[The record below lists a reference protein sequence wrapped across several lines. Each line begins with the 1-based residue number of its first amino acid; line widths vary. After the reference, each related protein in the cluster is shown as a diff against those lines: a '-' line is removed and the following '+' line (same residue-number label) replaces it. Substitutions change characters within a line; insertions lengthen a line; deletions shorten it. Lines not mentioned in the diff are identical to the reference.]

1 MIFILE
7 KLGLKA
13 VSAGANPQK
22 LQQAFAT
29 AQIKGDWSVLEK
41 EIAGVL
47 GLASINHPE
56 VGNAISANLN
66 KVDAPS
72 VTSSTGGSSESVLPS
87 LPSLPSLPTGKAI

>member
-1 MIFILE
+1 M
-7 KLGLKA
+7 
-13 VSAGANPQK
+13 SAGANPQK

-41 EIAGVL
+41 EIAAVL
-47 GLASINHPE
+47 GLAAINHPE
-56 VGNAISANLN
+56 VGNAISANILN
-66 KVDAPS
+66 KVDSPS